1 MEWFLTLPG
10 VDELETAEE
19 FLSHFELAFDTEQL
33 RISRLHIMHRFHQA
47 LSQADGESLD
57 EAGRFALAQ
66 QLLGEAYQTFH
77 HQPVRGNSSLKVYQR
92 LEPFF
97 IPLSQLQEV
106 RL

>member
-19 FLSHFELAFDTEQL
+19 FLAHFQLPFETEQV

-47 LSQADGESLD
+47 LSAADGSALD

-66 QLLGEAYQTFH
+66 QLLAEAYQTFH

-106 RL
+106 LL

>member
-19 FLSHFELAFDTEQL
+19 FLAHFQLPFETEQV

-47 LSQADGESLD
+47 LSTADAASLD
-57 EAGRFALAQ
+57 EVGRFALAQ
-66 QLLGEAYQTFH
+66 QLLREAYQTFH
-77 HQPVRGNSSLKVYQR
+77 HQPVRGNSSLKIYQR
-92 LEPFF
+92 MEPFF